1 MIMNRSTITC
11 TAFFFLL
18 FINYSF
24 SQTWKWQHPVPEG
37 HNLLDIFFWDTD
49 TGWAS
54 GAFGTIIH
62 TNDGGQTWV
71 IQETPTEDDIVRLFF
86 VDEQKGWAFTWG
98 QEVLYTEDEGEN
110 WTFLYTADAFWG
122 DFHFINPEIGFIVGA
137 VTEPELA
144 GIILR
149 TEDGGLSW
157 NQQANF
163 PDRALVSLSFT
174 DSLHGWATGQNGLIV
189 YTDNGGLN
197 WQEQES
203 GTDIDLLQVS
213 FVDTQNGWATGYRYL
228 SPGYESIVLHTID
241 GGVTWTTQTV
251 FPGIASTWLRFK
263 DEDTG
268 FLVAFFYENAD
279 FVSVLYRT
287 LNGGVTWDRYDFG
300 RTQEVFRGFLKG
312 DQDFWLIGNN
322 SRIMHSEDDGLSWND
337 QIEILTTSV
346 LKEVQFVDLNE
357 GWATGYD
364 ASILHTVNGG
374 ESWQP
379 IFPGGENRH
388 WGSLS
393 FINDQNGWL
402 AGDKV
407 FHTLNGGQDW
417 EESEIPVDMF
427 VDKIF
432 FPDSLHGWIIGQT
445 QVLSTEN
452 GGQDWDIHTFP
463 PYNYEDIYFVD
474 SQRGWI
480 IDDRHTIWNT
490 QDGGDTWSRYNTGL
504 SNDLRSV
511 YFTDRLNGWVLAS
524 GSGAFYRTQNGGE
537 TWEAKTIPEAS
548 YMLDVYFIDPD
559 QGWVVGGEGEIWY
572 TEDGGDTW
580 TWQDTHTDLHLFG
593 IYAVDAAHAWAVGF
607 NGAIL
612 KYSAESTPVEEVEIA
627 AKPAL
632 KIYPNP
638 ATDELTLIIPGPTL
652 IYQLTI
658 SNEMGQ
664 VRQRFQ
670 VISPQA
676 TIQLKGLPPGV
687 YFLHLTNGT
696 AQYTE
701 KIMVVE

>member
-1 MIMNRSTITC
+1 
-11 TAFFFLL
+11 
-18 FINYSF
+18 
-24 SQTWKWQHPVPEG
+24 
-37 HNLLDIFFWDTD
+37 
-49 TGWAS
+49 
-54 GAFGTIIH
+54 
-62 TNDGGQTWV
+62 
-71 IQETPTEDDIVRLFF
+71 
-86 VDEQKGWAFTWG
+86 
-98 QEVLYTEDEGEN
+98 
-110 WTFLYTADAFWG
+110 
-122 DFHFINPEIGFIVGA
+122 
-137 VTEPELA
+137 
-144 GIILR
+144 
-149 TEDGGLSW
+149 
-157 NQQANF
+157 
-163 PDRALVSLSFT
+163 
-174 DSLHGWATGQNGLIV
+174 
-189 YTDNGGLN
+189 
-197 WQEQES
+197 
-203 GTDIDLLQVS
+203 
-213 FVDTQNGWATGYRYL
+213 
-228 SPGYESIVLHTID
+228 
-241 GGVTWTTQTV
+241 
-251 FPGIASTWLRFK
+251 
-263 DEDTG
+263 
-268 FLVAFFYENAD
+268 
-279 FVSVLYRT
+279 
-287 LNGGVTWDRYDFG
+287 
-300 RTQEVFRGFLKG
+300 
-312 DQDFWLIGNN
+312 
-322 SRIMHSEDDGLSWND
+322 MHSEDDGLSWND

-638 ATDELTLIIPGPTL
+638 ATDELTLIIPGPTS

-670 VISPQA
+670 VTSPQA